1 MKTRVTGM
9 IAMTAVGYLL
19 TVAAPEA
26 FHEWERYSE
35 VTEPIYAPVSQI
47 HVTRGDGFLMWTGVS
62 KKLRNCNVIPGSPV
76 TLTGHWRDVSGNVNP
91 RAYPAT
97 RPSGE
102 VVGGS
107 PIVSAG
113 GGFVVGPWII
123 HDEPEAITRMVT
135 VSSFVHCR
143 FPSGIERFA
152 EIGPVVVE

>member
-47 HVTRGDGFLMWTGVS
+47 HVTRGERFLMWTGVS
-62 KKLRNCNVIPGSPV
+62 KKLRNCAVIPGSPV
-76 TLTGHWRDVSGNVNP
+76 TLTGHWRDKDGNLNP
-91 RAYPAT
+91 RAYPAK
-97 RPSGE
+97 RPSGGIAE
-102 VVGGS
+102 GN
-107 PIVSAG
+107 PIIRQG
-113 GGFVVGPWII
+113 DEFVVGPWIVY
-123 HDEPEAITRMVT
+123 DEPEAISRMVT

-143 FPSGIERFA
+143 FSDGIERFA
-152 EIGPVVVE
+152 EIGPVDVQ